1 VLYEQK
7 QTKRLIL
14 MARLHLD
21 SEEHAGRFFGQYS
34 EALEKKY
41 GVHENAPRSSNFLSF
56 ETLDGGVFLRCVG
69 TECISVEG
77 TTRAV
82 FDGIN
87 GMIGWPA
94 APLGSKAAA
103 AASGLAANAVAFA
116 KR

>member
-1 VLYEQK
+1 
-7 QTKRLIL
+7 
-14 MARLHLD
+14 LD
-21 SEEHAGRFFGQYS
+21 KEEAAGRFFGQYA

-41 GVHENAPRSSNFLSF
+41 GVHENAPRSSNFFSF

-77 TTRAV
+77 TSRTV

-94 APLGSKAAA
+94 ASKAADT
-103 AASGLAANAVAFA
+103 ASGLPANAVAFA